1 MSSAGPEL
9 RPGCAGPGARND
21 GGGGGVAMRRREVA
35 SPVPAGCRNT
45 LERADVRTKQL
56 TVAPTLR
63 VRTQHVLTGGVDA
76 WASPAHILK
85 RLYLRVD

>member
-1 MSSAGPEL
+1 
-9 RPGCAGPGARND
+9 
-21 GGGGGVAMRRREVA
+21 MRRREVA

-45 LERADVRTKQL
+45 LERADVCTKQL

-63 VRTQHVLTGGVDA
+63 VWSQHVLTGGVDA

-85 RLYLRVD
+85 RLYLGLTELLLRGCLYFTHGVEDCLIR